1 VFDISTIQSL
11 FFSLFFDEKY
21 HHIMKNLEINLSFT
35 AIPFEPLCST
45 IHYIKL
51 LQLIFMF
58 KHPTINE

>member
-1 VFDISTIQSL
+1 MIQSL

-51 LQLIFMF
+51 LLQLIFMF